1 MKKKNQKYVEVLE
14 EKEYVECQKKSKKSK
29 KLRGRVFIVKKLLT
43 NVRYIH
49 TRAKIVAIK
58 KKKDMVIVTKTSKQW
73 VKRVTKVNSHLRS
86 IVLNIAFAKIYQNK
100 RVYNFVERTLTK
112 MKLSKKNKLKEM
124 LKKKI
129 GRKVIIRGIIIK
141 KFGRR
146 LRREVRKILRS
157 KVVRELERTQYKPT
171 VTTKSYPTKE
181 TKEAVKLPKAILKL
195 PSAEIKKLLEL
206 RASSKK

>member
-1 MKKKNQKYVEVLE
+1 
-14 EKEYVECQKKSKKSK
+14 
-29 KLRGRVFIVKKLLT
+29 
-43 NVRYIH
+43 
-49 TRAKIVAIK
+49 
-58 KKKDMVIVTKTSKQW
+58 MVIITKTSKQW
-73 VKRVTKVNSHLRS
+73 VKRVTKVNPHLRS
-86 IVLNIAFAKIYQNK
+86 IVLNIAFAKIYQSK

-124 LKKKI
+124 LKKKKI

-157 KVVRELERTQYKPT
+157 KVVRELERTQYKPI
-171 VTTKSYPTKE
+171 VTTKLYPTKE